1 MRFAWLS
8 GVHDWVV
15 RQYLTRGADEA
26 ECADNVGRC
35 GSRYCS
41 AAPRRLH
48 RDIEVAIRRNRRF
61 AFELQGGS
69 LAANQQRRET
79 QQQELSHRLT
89 SRTRVNYA
97 PWGRSE
103 KGLLGKSVQ
112 RDLFD
117 PRHSDGPPDRAQRC
131 DGRGEVESVR
141 IAGTVDDDSSYDRS
155 EGAGQIA
162 ERILKANPCARGA
175 RACEHLR
182 NGVEVHRQPGGCPA
196 GQGEKDSDSHGA
208 VRKS

>member
-48 RDIEVAIRRNRRF
+48 RDIEVAIRRDRRF

-97 PWGRSE
+97 PSRPFKERCFATQSSSTCSIRGTPTAH
-103 KGLLGKSVQ
+103 Q
-112 RDLFD
+112 TA
-117 PRHSDGPPDRAQRC
+117 PRAA
-131 DGRGEVESVR
+131 
-141 IAGTVDDDSSYDRS
+141 IA
-155 EGAGQIA
+155 
-162 ERILKANPCARGA
+162 
-175 RACEHLR
+175 
-182 NGVEVHRQPGGCPA
+182 
-196 GQGEKDSDSHGA
+196 A
-208 VRKS
+208 VR